1 MPDFLVS
8 RGEALRL
15 PWILPGQPSADEL
28 CAITQGLEGASAVR
42 KGVVTGVNKEP
53 VTVTAAYRVEPG
65 RQSEF
70 YFWAIEMLN
79 VTARL
84 PGYLGGG
91 VLGSGPQTSEWH
103 VIYRFDGE
111 DSAQVW
117 ENSLERAR
125 WAAQA
130 GAFTQE
136 TGTQRASGLKNWFE
150 GPVRNLPP
158 PPKWKLWLMNLSAV
172 FPPVLMFNLLV
183 VPFLGK
189 VNFLLRTLALC
200 LGVTATVTWI
210 LMPRLQRLF
219 KRWLY
224 PPLRSIR
231 GRHKRVAANG
241 PAPAVGVSPQR
252 RRR

>member
-1 MPDFLVS
+1 LRDPER
-8 RGEALRL
+8 RGLR
-15 PWILPGQPSADEL
+15 
-28 CAITQGLEGASAVR
+28 GLRGMEGE
-42 KGVVTGVNKEP
+42 GTGVSKEP

-65 RQSEF
+65 REYEF
-70 YFWAIEMLN
+70 YAWAIAMLN
-79 VTARL
+79 ATGRL

-111 DSAQVW
+111 ESAQVW
-117 ENSLERAR
+117 ETSLERAR
-125 WAAQA
+125 WTARA

-136 TGTQRASGLKNWFE
+136 KGTQRASGLKNWFE
-150 GPVRNLPP
+150 GPVRMLPP
-158 PPKWKLWLMNLSAV
+158 PPKWKLWLVNLSAV

-183 VPFLGK
+183 IPFLGN

-200 LGVTATVTWI
+200 LGVTAMVTWI

-219 KRWLY
+219 KKWLY
-224 PPLRSIR
+224 PPLQSIR

-241 PAPAVGVSPQR
+241 PTPAVEVFPRHR
-252 RRR
+252 RR